1 MTVTVP
7 PSPFLSGLMA
17 PVTDERDDRDL
28 QVTGQLPAGLRG
40 MFVRNGPNP
49 QFAPRGKYHP
59 FDGDGMVHA
68 VYFEDGRP
76 RYRNR
81 WIESRGLLAER
92 ARGHALYGGLAEF
105 AMPEPDVVAEG
116 GMIKNTANTHT
127 LRHAD
132 RILAVME
139 ACPPTEL
146 DRDLA
151 TVGEC
156 DFDGRLVGAC
166 TAHPK
171 IDPVSGEL
179 LFFGYSPFPPY
190 LRYHVVDA
198 TGALV
203 HSADIDLP
211 NPVMLHDFAVTE
223 RHVVFLDSPALFDA
237 ASMMSGGPMMR
248 WAPDQGTRIGVMPR
262 LGSGA
267 DIRWFDV
274 ENQYIVHFFN
284 AWDEG
289 DRVEVRAPRF
299 SAMPGAFEFDDPTGN
314 EAPMPWSWSID
325 PGTGTVRDE
334 QTDDRGGEFPRVN
347 DDHATRPTRYLYNCT
362 ARTWEFEFEF
372 HGVVK
377 YDTATGEATE
387 YLYGEHEVSGE
398 HAFAPDPDG
407 TSEDDGWLLSFVI
420 DRTTEQTDLAIIDA
434 RDVAAG
440 PVARVHLPRR
450 VPIGFHANWF
460 PETAG

>member
-17 PVTDERDDRDL
+17 PVTDERDDHDL
-28 QVTGQLPAGLRG
+28 AVTGAVPPGLRG

-59 FDGDGMVHA
+59 FDGDGMLHA
-68 VYFEDGRP
+68 VYLDEGGA

-105 AMPEPDVVAEG
+105 SMPEPDVIAEG
-116 GMIKNTANTHT
+116 GMIKNTGNTHT
-127 LRHAD
+127 LRHAG

-139 ACPPTEL
+139 ACPPTML
-146 DRDLA
+146 DRDL
-151 TVGEC
+151 TTLGEL
-156 DFDGRLVGAC
+156 DYDGRVGAC

-171 IDPVSGEL
+171 IDPVSGEM

-198 TGALV
+198 SGALV
-203 HSADIDLP
+203 HSVDIDLP
-211 NPVMLHDFAVTE
+211 NSVMIHDFAVTE
-223 RHVVFLDSPALFDA
+223 HHVVFLDAPALFDA
-237 ASMMSGGPMMR
+237 AAMMQGGPMMR

-262 LGSGA
+262 RGTGA

-274 ENQYIVHFFN
+274 DSQYVVHFFN
-284 AWDEG
+284 AWDDG
-289 DRVEVRAPRF
+289 VCVEIRAPRF
-299 SAMPGAFEFDDPTGN
+299 SAMPGAFDFEDPTGK
-314 EAPMPWSWSID
+314 EGPVPWSWSID
-325 PGTGTVRDE
+325 LEHGTVRDA

-347 DDHATRPTRYLYNCT
+347 DDHATRPTRFLYNCM

-377 YDTATGEATE
+377 YDTETDAATE
-387 YLYGEHEVSGE
+387 WYYGDHEVSGE
-398 HAFAPDPDG
+398 HAFAPDPAG
-407 TSEDDGWLLSFVI
+407 TAEDDGWLMTMVI
-420 DRTTEQTDLAIIDA
+420 DRTTGLADLAILDA
-434 RDVAAG
+434 RDVASG
-440 PVARVHLPRR
+440 PVARIHLPRR

-460 PETAG
+460 PEPDGT